1 MSNES
6 VSLHTFPSS
15 EYDALAFLYVQ
26 NQDLTG
32 KSPAEIY
39 RMYEEALH
47 EIRCENRKMR
57 HEGWFKGK
65 SAEYMQL

>member
-6 VSLHTFPSS
+6 VSLHKFPSS

-32 KSPAEIY
+32 KTPVEIY
-39 RMYEEALH
+39 RMYETALH

-57 HEGWFKGK
+57 HEGWFSKK
-65 SAEYMQL
+65 SEEFVQF